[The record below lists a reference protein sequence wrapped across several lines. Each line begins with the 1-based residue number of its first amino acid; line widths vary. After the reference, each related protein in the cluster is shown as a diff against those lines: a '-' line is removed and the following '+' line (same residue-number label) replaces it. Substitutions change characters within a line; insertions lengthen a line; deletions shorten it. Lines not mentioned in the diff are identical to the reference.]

1 MSFMLKISSGGVC
14 AAAAVVLC
22 FAFWPHVKPDKI
34 SVKSQVAQP
43 EFVVASASTKPI
55 ATPTV
60 AAAAAP
66 TSESTLDKTAL
77 GKLAAVVATKPA
89 LSTAPPGPAF
99 DKVALD
105 KLAMAVQTVPE
116 VETAPKTRGIV
127 FPGDNAQPSPVAAP
141 PVSPE
146 AAKNCAQGL
155 VALASGDIAAA
166 RRWLVRAADLGDA
179 RALLALGDAYN
190 PAMLARLGVLG
201 APGDLSRAKEYY
213 SRALSSGL
221 VAARG
226 RLASLAT
233 SAD

>member
-1 MSFMLKISSGGVC
+1 MSLILKISSGGVC
-14 AAAAVVLC
+14 AVAVVVLG

-43 EFVVASASTKPI
+43 EFVVASAPTKTI
-55 ATPTV
+55 AAPAV
-60 AAAAAP
+60 AAAATP
-66 TSESTLDKTAL
+66 TSKSTPDKAAL
-77 GKLAAVVATKPA
+77 SKLASAAGVKPA
-89 LSTAPPGPAF
+89 LSSALGPSV
-99 DKVALD
+99 DNVGLN
-105 KLAMAVQTVPE
+105 KLALAVQAVPD

-127 FPGDNAQPSPVAAP
+127 FSGDKALPSPVAAP

-146 AAKNCAQGL
+146 AAKDCAQGL

-166 RRWLVRAADLGDA
+166 RRWLERAADLGDA

-190 PAMLARLGVLG
+190 PAMLARFGVLG

-221 VAARG
+221 AAARG
-226 RLASLAT
+226 RLASLT
-233 SAD
+233 TTAD

>member
-1 MSFMLKISSGGVC
+1 MSLILKISSGGVC
-14 AAAAVVLC
+14 AAAVVVLG

-43 EFVVASASTKPI
+43 EFVVASASTKTI
-55 ATPTV
+55 AIPAV
-60 AAAAAP
+60 ATATAP
-66 TSESTLDKTAL
+66 TSETTSA
-77 GKLAAVVATKPA
+77 GSSKLAWAVGAKPTLLSAPA
-89 LSTAPPGPAF
+89 LSS
-99 DKVALD
+99 DKGGLD
-105 KLAMAVQTVPE
+105 KLAMAVQAVPYNE
-116 VETAPKTRGIV
+116 SAPKTRGIA
-127 FPGDNAQPSPVAAP
+127 FSGDDQPLAGAAP

-155 VALASGDIAAA
+155 VALANGDIAGA
-166 RRWLVRAADLGDA
+166 RRWLERAADLGDA

-190 PAMLARLGVLG
+190 PAMLARFGVLG
-201 APGDLSRAKEYY
+201 APGDSSRAKTYY

-226 RLASLAT
+226 RLASLTT